1 MMKMMRRMRRMMRQ
15 TEDLLSGCKQTS
27 EDSQLTV

>member
-1 MMKMMRRMRRMMRQ
+1 MMKMMRRRRMMMRQ

-27 EDSQLTV
+27 EDGQLTV

>member
-1 MMKMMRRMRRMMRQ
+1 MKMMRRMMMKMMRQ

-27 EDSQLTV
+27 EDGQLTV

>member
-1 MMKMMRRMRRMMRQ
+1 MMKMMRRRMMMRQ

-27 EDSQLTV
+27 EDGQLTV

>member
-1 MMKMMRRMRRMMRQ
+1 MMKMMRRRRMMRQ